1 MPTSTARKTR
11 QQTERRERHGNAGEE
26 RQGNQ
31 NIGDTERLVSSV
43 LGGALLIGGLA
54 RRSWPGLAIAA
65 TGVAFFF
72 RGATGHCPVYESIR
86 LDTNRNTSKPDRS
99 SGQPHEATRVEES
112 IEVNKPAAE
121 LYAFWRHFENLPSIM
136 SHLRSVERINDRVS
150 HWVANTIPVGPNVEW
165 DAEITDDVP
174 NESIGWRSLKG
185 ADVDSAGSVKFV
197 PSSDNQRTTI
207 FVTLHY
213 TPPAGRLGVA
223 IASLIGEDA
232 VHKIQDDLKRF
243 KAAMESQS
251 PAAAGSR
258 SAVILDHDSERAIG
272 SFIGG

>member
-1 MPTSTARKTR
+1 MLRSREPRSR
-11 QQTERRERHGNAGEE
+11 QQSERRERRGNAGEE
-26 RQGNQ
+26 RQDNQ

-54 RRSWPGLAIAA
+54 RRSWPGFAIAA
-65 TGVAFFF
+65 TGVAFLF
-72 RGATGHCPVYESIR
+72 RGATGHCPVYESIG
-86 LDTNRNTSKPDRS
+86 LDTNRDTSNSGRS
-99 SGQPHEATRVEES
+99 SGPPHEATCVEES

-150 HWVANTIPVGPNVEW
+150 HWVAETIPGGPNFEW

-185 ADVDSAGSVKFV
+185 ADVDSAGSVQFV
-197 PSSDNQRTTI
+197 STSDNQRTTI
-207 FVTLHY
+207 LVTLHY

-223 IASLIGEDA
+223 IASLFGEDA
-232 VHKIQDDLKRF
+232 VQKIQDDLKRF
-243 KAAMESQS
+243 KAAMESHS
-251 PAAAGSR
+251 SAAAGSH
-258 SAVILDHDSERAIG
+258 SA
-272 SFIGG
+272 